1 MLNKLSHFVCYLQRE
16 LCENHSP
23 FRCEDPWE
31 FPLAQLFILE
41 TVGRGAF
48 GEVRKAIAKGL
59 LNDNEEVIVAVKQA
73 KKGGKFKCNR
83 VL

>member
-1 MLNKLSHFVCYLQRE
+1 MKIISLLGWTILGNFRVHNCLFVRL
-16 LCENHSP
+16 L
-23 FRCEDPWE
+23 
-31 FPLAQLFILE
+31 
-41 TVGRGAF
+41 GKF

-83 VL
+83 VLNNHSRMT